1 MTDTTDLTI
10 EAARVRLAAWTEA
23 ALTPEADRLDV
34 VVTAG
39 NLLAAV
45 AALAGWGY
53 LSAITGLDQG
63 SEAGSMEV
71 LYHFCSGAVVVT
83 LRVSIARAMPS
94 IPSVCRLIPSAVVY
108 ERELREMFGITVI
121 GIPNADPLFLSD
133 DWARDI
139 YPLRKDAA
147 LE

>member
-1 MTDTTDLTI
+1 MTDSMELTI
-10 EAARVRLAAWTEA
+10 ANARERLAAWTETA
-23 ALTPEADRLDV
+23 ETPEADRLDV

-45 AALAGWGY
+45 AALEGWGY

-63 SEAGSMEV
+63 VEAGQLEV
-71 LYHFCSGAVVVT
+71 LYHFCSGPVTVT
-83 LRVSIARAMPS
+83 LRVSIARETPAVPS
-94 IPSVCRLIPSAVVY
+94 ICSLIPPAVVF
-108 ERELREMFGITVI
+108 ERELLEMFGVTVI
-121 GIPNADPLFLSD
+121 NIPNADPLFLSD

>member
-1 MTDTTDLTI
+1 M
-10 EAARVRLAAWTEA
+10 
-23 ALTPEADRLDV
+23 

-45 AALAGWGY
+45 AALEGWGY

-63 SEAGSMEV
+63 AEAGSMEV

-83 LRVSIARAMPS
+83 LRVSIARESPAV
-94 IPSVCRLIPSAVVY
+94 PSVCRFIPSAVVF

-121 GIPNADPLFLSD
+121 GIPNADPLYLSD

-139 YPLRKDAA
+139 FPLRKDAA

>member
-1 MTDTTDLTI
+1 MTDTTITTI
-10 EAARVRLAAWTEA
+10 ENARALLAAWTESA
-23 ALTPEADRLDV
+23 QTPEADRLDV

-45 AALAGWGY
+45 AVLRQWGY

-63 SEAGSMEV
+63 HEAGQLEV
-71 LYHFCSGAVVVT
+71 LYHFCSGAAVVT
-83 LRVSIARAMPS
+83 LRVSAARELPS
-94 IPSVCRLIPSAVVY
+94 VPSVCRLIPPAVVF
-108 ERELREMFGITVI
+108 ERELREMFGITII
-121 GIPNADPLFLSD
+121 GIPNDDPLFLPD
-133 DWARDI
+133 DWAQDV

>member
-1 MTDTTDLTI
+1 MTDVMELTV
-10 EAARVRLAAWTEA
+10 ANARARLATWTEA
-23 ALTPEADRLDV
+23 AQTPEADRLDV
-34 VVTAG
+34 VVTVG

-45 AALAGWGY
+45 AALEGWGY

-63 SEAGSMEV
+63 VEAGQLEV
-71 LYHFCSGAVVVT
+71 LYHFCSGAVTLT
-83 LRVSIARAMPS
+83 LRVSIARATPS
-94 IPSVCRLIPSAVVY
+94 IPSICRLIPPAVVF
-108 ERELREMFGITVI
+108 ERELLEMFGVTVI